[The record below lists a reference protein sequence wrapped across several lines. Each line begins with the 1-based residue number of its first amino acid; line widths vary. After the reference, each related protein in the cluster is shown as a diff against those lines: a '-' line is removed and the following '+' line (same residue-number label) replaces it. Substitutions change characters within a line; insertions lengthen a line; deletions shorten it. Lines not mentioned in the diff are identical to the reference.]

1 MGHPRCKNLV
11 HEQYFVSVSFFSNA
25 ISVPQ
30 TQLKVIPSDCCT
42 LAKRHGGKST
52 MPEEVKN
59 CKKLIIYVQKRVKQF
74 RFIEQILVLESFKL
88 SLKSP

>member
-1 MGHPRCKNLV
+1 
-11 HEQYFVSVSFFSNA
+11 
-25 ISVPQ
+25 
-30 TQLKVIPSDCCT
+30 
-42 LAKRHGGKST
+42 

-74 RFIEQILVLESFKL
+74 RFIEEILVLESVKL